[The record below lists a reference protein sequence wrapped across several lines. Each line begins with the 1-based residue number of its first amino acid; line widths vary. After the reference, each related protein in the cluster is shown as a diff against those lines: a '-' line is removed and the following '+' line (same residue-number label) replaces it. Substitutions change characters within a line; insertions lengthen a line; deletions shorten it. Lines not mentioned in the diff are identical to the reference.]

1 MLRGIDYK
9 RLLDIDVPVQEVLE
23 TLNKVWLISLSVGL
37 SLLFLLI
44 FLICLIC
51 CLLKKKFKPKIAFSE
66 NGDVEL
72 SVLPAAQTT
81 ETTVEIIPEDAQPT
95 TRPTGKPAKPVTH

>member
-1 MLRGIDYK
+1 M
-9 RLLDIDVPVQEVLE
+9 PVQDVLE
-23 TLNKVWLISLSVGL
+23 TFHNVWLISLSVGL

-44 FLICLIC
+44 FLLCLIC

-72 SVLPAAQTT
+72 SVLPATQPT
-81 ETTVEIIPEDAQPT
+81 ETSIDIIPDDAQPT
-95 TRPTGKPAKPVTH
+95 NKPTGKPAKPVTH

>member
-1 MLRGIDYK
+1 MLVGIDFR
-9 RLLDIDVPVQEVLE
+9 RLLDIDVPIRDVLE
-23 TLNKVWLISLSVGL
+23 SFHNVWLISLSVGL
-37 SLLFLLI
+37 SLLFLFI

-72 SVLPAAQTT
+72 SVLPAQPTDSSID
-81 ETTVEIIPEDAQPT
+81 IIPEEAQPI
-95 TRPTGKPAKPVTH
+95 PKAAHKPGKPVTH